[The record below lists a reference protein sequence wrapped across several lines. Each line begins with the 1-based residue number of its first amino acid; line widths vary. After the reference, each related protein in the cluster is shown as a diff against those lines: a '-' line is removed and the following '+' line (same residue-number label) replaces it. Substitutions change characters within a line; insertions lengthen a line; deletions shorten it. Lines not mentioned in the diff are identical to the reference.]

1 MKNAFFWLGGETRQK
16 KNIPLAPVTPSLVY
30 FWSHLCLD
38 RGFGLVFRGQGLPE
52 EQLEHS
58 RRNAGVDFSH
68 WHPGVSHLEL
78 RHQDPGHA
86 QSPEAAE
93 DAEAAAVS
101 VLPRDVKMQNIWCYT
116 WSKNIIRKFAIN
128 KGIFRYV
135 CEGVCLHTCAIVS
148 MYTNSPSCLF
158 KRK

>member
-1 MKNAFFWLGGETRQK
+1 MHYNPWNLKWGLKDACSFLHFQVHRLSAKSISHARNIKRWIIMKNAFFDWEGKQGR
-16 KNIPLAPVTPSLVY
+16 KNTIPLAPVTPSLVY

-101 VLPRDVKMQNIWCYT
+101 VLPGDVKMQNIWCYP
-116 WSKNIIRKFAIN
+116 W
-128 KGIFRYV
+128 
-135 CEGVCLHTCAIVS
+135 
-148 MYTNSPSCLF
+148 
-158 KRK
+158 